1 MGLAGSGE
9 DTTKKGPESP
19 LASQSVLLLLVLA
32 NHCTADRNIRNPYR
46 QALLHAQNFHGM
58 CIQSLLIKNIRIHRE
73 SCYSKAFAKQ
83 FGNKECT
90 V

>member
-1 MGLAGSGE
+1 MLIRNLTVITAGLWNVLTMGLAGSAE

-58 CIQSLLIKNIRIHRE
+58 CVQSFVMKN
-73 SCYSKAFAKQ
+73 
-83 FGNKECT
+83 
-90 V
+90 